1 MIYVDKS
8 RNMPLYRQLYVNITG
23 EILSGAMP
31 AGYRLPATR
40 KLAAE
45 LSIGRNTVEKAY
57 QQLEAEGYIIARA
70 GSGFTVAEIPAGF
83 FRLMQSPAGRSHDC
97 IGKSGF
103 RDRGK

>member
-57 QQLEAEGYIIARA
+57 QQLQGRGLHHSQSRQWIH
-70 GSGFTVAEIPAGF
+70 SGRDTAGF
-83 FRLMQSPAGRSHDC
+83 FHLMQSPAGRSHDC
-97 IGKSGF
+97 IGKSGSP
-103 RDRGK
+103 